1 MFALSCAV
9 SRRRDGRPPLLL
21 AAALAVAVPGLLVA
35 GCTSQTTASPDGTRA
50 TTASRTHAAT
60 PATPATPRRQ
70 ASAQAVQLL
79 TRAAQAAVATSYTGE
94 EIVSH
99 WGTSGGSVLVSDI
112 WHVSGG
118 QTITQTLAAGTATS
132 GGSYLS
138 SDSDGQWPEGVLGV
152 TAPLVQLLEAHY
164 IVAYAG
170 LGSADNRS
178 AQIVEAWRADGSL
191 AARFWLDDA
200 TKLPLER
207 QVFDSSAHVINEDVF
222 INVQFANGGLG
233 TVPVGLPADPA
244 APWADPLPARQ
255 LLTLSGSG
263 WLVRSGLPGGLSL
276 FTGVQTKTSTG
287 LVLDLGY
294 SDGLSVISVFEQHGN
309 LAPKLAGWQKVTVA
323 GHQVYASGTDQ
334 RSLTWSS
341 RGMVYTVLADAPD
354 QTVTAVVGALPHDA
368 PPGFFKRMSR
378 GFARLASLVNP
389 FG

>member
-1 MFALSCAV
+1 V
-9 SRRRDGRPPLLL
+9 SRRRDVRPPLLL
-21 AAALAVAVPGLLVA
+21 AAVLAVAVPGFLVA
-35 GCTSQTTASPDGTRA
+35 GCTPQTTASPDGTRA
-50 TTASRTHAAT
+50 TAASRGPEAA
-60 PATPATPRRQ
+60 PAAPRRQ
-70 ASAQAVQLL
+70 ASAQAVRLL
-79 TRAAQAAVATSYTGE
+79 TQAAQAAVATSYTGE

-99 WGTSGGSVLVSDI
+99 WGASGGSVLVSDI

-118 QTITQTLAAGTATS
+118 QTITQTLATGTATS

-152 TAPLVQLLEAHY
+152 TAPLVRLLEAHY

-170 LGSADNRS
+170 PGSADNRS
-178 AQIVEAWRADGSL
+178 AQIVAAWRADGSL

-222 INVQFANGGLG
+222 INVRFASGGLG

-244 APWADPLPARQ
+244 GPWSDPLPA
-255 LLTLSGSG
+255 GG
-263 WLVRSGLPGGLSL
+263 WLVRAALPGGLSL
-276 FTGVQTKTSTG
+276 FTGVQTKTSSGT
-287 LVLDLGY
+287 VLDLGY
-294 SDGLSVISVFEQHGN
+294 SDGLSVISVFEQRGN
-309 LAPKLAGWQKVTVA
+309 LAPKLAGWRKVTVA
-323 GHQVYASGTDQ
+323 GHQVYAAGTDQ

-368 PPGFFKRMSR
+368 PTGFWKRMSR
-378 GFARLASLVNP
+378 GFARLASWVNP